1 MKSVSIFIALIFIA
15 STLTACRNN
24 SSVLTPTTDT
34 NQLAT
39 IVAATLSASL
49 PTEDQVEP
57 TITPFPGIPV
67 SFEYLHIIL
76 PPTLASGGRGN
87 NVPRSQ
93 GPNVPPWEISPEH
106 IQLDLDAYVLHNTWL
121 QPQIFV
127 YPAEE
132 YAMLQPSIAE
142 NITHLQEVLDNPSK
156 PLTDD
161 VLPTYL
167 VNATQLFTSN
177 TKIVAFRNGLG
188 MRLLTQIAQDFVP
201 INNHD
206 LIYFFSGLTTDGK
219 YYVVAILPINAP
231 GLPENYQSG
240 EFPDP
245 NETTNAENALPE
257 YYANVTLLLNNTEAD
272 SFRPN
277 INLLDTLINSINI
290 VD

>member
-1 MKSVSIFIALIFIA
+1 MKRVSIFMSMIFIT
-15 STLTACRNN
+15 STLTACLNN

-34 NQLAT
+34 NQIAT
-39 IVAATLSASL
+39 IVAATLPPSL

-67 SFEYLHIIL
+67 SFEYLHLVL
-76 PPTLASGGRGN
+76 PPTLASRGSGN
-87 NVPRSQ
+87 KVPSSE
-93 GPNVPPWEISPEH
+93 GTDVPPWEISPEH
-106 IQLDLDAYVLHNTWL
+106 IQLGLDAYILQNTRL

-127 YPAEE
+127 YPSEE

-142 NITHLQEVLDNPSK
+142 NITHLQEVLANPSK

-167 VNATQLFTSN
+167 INATQLFTSN
-177 TKIVAFRNGLG
+177 TKIVAFQNGLG
-188 MRLLTQIAQDFVP
+188 IRMLTQIAQDFVP
-201 INNHD
+201 INNQD
-206 LIYFFSGLTTDGK
+206 LIYFFSGLTNDGK

-245 NETTNAENALPE
+245 NDTNAENALQE
-257 YYANVTLLLNNTEAD
+257 YYSNVTLLLNNTQGD
-272 SFRPN
+272 SFTPN

-290 VD
+290 VE

>member
-1 MKSVSIFIALIFIA
+1 MKKVSIFMSMISIT
-15 STLTACRNN
+15 STLTACSTNFP
-24 SSVLTPTTDT
+24 VLTPTTDP
-34 NQLAT
+34 NPIVT
-39 IVAATLSASL
+39 ISL

-57 TITPFPGIPV
+57 TIVPFPGIPV
-67 SFEYLHIIL
+67 SFEYLHFVL
-76 PPTLASGGRGN
+76 PPTLASGGRGSK
-87 NVPRSQ
+87 VPRSQ
-93 GPNVPPWEISPEH
+93 GADIPPWEISPEH
-106 IQLDLDAYVLHNTWL
+106 IQFDLDDYILQNIWL

-132 YAMLQPSIAE
+132 YAMLQPTIAE
-142 NITHLQEVLDNPSK
+142 NITHLQEVLDNPNK
-156 PLTDD
+156 PLTND

-177 TKIVAFRNGLG
+177 IKIIPFRTGLG
-188 MRLLTQIAQDFVP
+188 IRLLTQIAQDFVA

-206 LIYFFSGLTTDGK
+206 LIYVFSGLTNDGK

-245 NETTNAENALPE
+245 NDTSNAENALQE
-257 YYANVTLLLNNTEAD
+257 YYSNITLLLNNTQAD
-272 SFRPN
+272 SFTPN

-290 VD
+290 VE